1 MRHPGR
7 LGELLEQFGLFGA
20 QLFRDGNLGGHQHVA
35 PALALR
41 DPLPLDA
48 ELPARLGAG
57 RNLEQDFLSVQR
69 LDPEPGAERRLGQI
83 DGHVADEV
91 ETVPAEKAVGLYL
104 KGDQQVTRGLS
115 AAARSEERRE
125 GKSVDLGGRRI
136 IKKKKRDKQR

>member
-1 MRHPGR
+1 MRHPRR
-7 LGELLEQFGLFGA
+7 LRKLLEQVGLLGA
-20 QLFRDGNLGGHQHVA
+20 QLLRDGHLHGHQHVT

-41 DPLPLDA
+41 DALSLDA
-48 ELPARLGAG
+48 EFPARLSAG
-57 RNLEQDFLSVQR
+57 RNPEQDFLTIQR
-69 LDPEPGAERRLGQI
+69 LDPEPGAERRLGQV
-83 DGHVADEV
+83 DSHVANEV

-104 KGDQQVTRGLS
+104 EGDQQVTRGLS